1 MKQKAAARPDPED
14 YNLPKCQADLVKLLQ
29 NMKDCGI
36 DEKQGMEIIRE
47 KKAQY
52 DKDCALYDSK
62 WK

>member
-47 KKAQY
+47 KKA
-52 DKDCALYDSK
+52 
-62 WK
+62 